1 MDLSTKY
8 LGLELP
14 HPFMPGASPLVD
26 DLDTVRRLED
36 AGASAIV
43 MNSLFEEQVIYE
55 QETAAHFMDDPAYS
69 SAEAQTYFPEPE
81 RLSFGPEEYL
91 QKLLRVVEAVDLPVI
106 GSLNGTTK
114 GRWLEFAKLIQD
126 TGAAALELNIYALP
140 TDPEE
145 SAAEIEGRTVD
156 IVREVKNSISVPLAI
171 KLSPYYTAPV
181 HLAKCLEVAGAD
193 GLVLFNRFYQP
204 DIDPEELEISRSL
217 RLSSSADLLLRL
229 RWLAILSGRVQVDFA
244 VTGGIHTPIDA
255 IKATMAGADAIQM
268 TSALLRNGPEYLS
281 IVRRGVATW
290 LIEHDYDSLA
300 QARGSMNHLRSPDPA
315 GYERAN
321 YMDILKSWKA
331 DA

>member
-1 MDLSTKY
+1 MDLSTRY

-43 MNSLFEEQVIYE
+43 MNSLFEEQVVYE
-55 QETAAHFMDDPAYS
+55 QESATHFMDNPAYS
-69 SAEAQTYFPEPE
+69 FAEAQTYFPEPE
-81 RLSFGPEEYL
+81 PLSFGPEEYL

-126 TGAAALELNIYALP
+126 TGAAALELNVYALP

-145 SAAEIEGRTVD
+145 SAAAIEARTVD
-156 IVREVKNSISVPLAI
+156 IVREVKKSISVPLSV

-181 HLAKCLEVAGAD
+181 HLAKSLEGAGAD

-204 DIDPEELEISRSL
+204 DIDPEELEVSRSL
-217 RLSSSADLLLRL
+217 RLSNSDDLLLRL
-229 RWLAILSGRVQVDFA
+229 RWLAILSGRVELDLA
-244 VTGGIHTPIDA
+244 VTGGIHTPVDA

-268 TSALLRNGPEYLS
+268 TSALLKNGPEYLAM
-281 IVRRGVATW
+281 VRRGVATW

-331 DA
+331 QA

>member
-1 MDLSTKY
+1 
-8 LGLELP
+8 
-14 HPFMPGASPLVD
+14 
-26 DLDTVRRLED
+26 
-36 AGASAIV
+36 
-43 MNSLFEEQVIYE
+43 
-55 QETAAHFMDDPAYS
+55 MDDPAYS

-91 QKLLRVVEAVDLPVI
+91 QKLLRVVEAVELPVI

-217 RLSSSADLLLRL
+217 RLSSSDDLLLRL